1 MNFWRR
7 LFEAHRFSRFAQS
20 KAPMPHVS
28 FIMAI
33 STLLLTLLLSGC
45 GKNPLLNLAG
55 HVAPPGIPVKEPP
68 HVPDL
73 PPKYDVE
80 AEERA
85 NFEKS
90 MGAGLYADLNFSDI
104 QPWDHKR
111 RGLLVLREAVLQA
124 IHFGILRPRTTQ
136 ERFHPSR
143 AITYGETRALI
154 AAYNEILIEASKMAE
169 EEGEESVEKKAESP
183 KDDADNIDYKLIDK
197 IVDAPTKS
205 AKKDEAANKSK
216 SNQNAPMVTVKDP
229 GTATI
234 LLPSGAQARYRTPP
248 ADMSWDNHHLQE
260 GTWLTREELC
270 GLYSFLSHQDETALG
285 MSPELIDQMVP
296 AGSDAEPDEAFDQFK
311 DVTSIG
317 EWARPFVALA
327 YHDNLLRD
335 LWDLTPARLTL
346 DEGFM
351 PQRYATRE
359 EVMRLL
365 YQLYGKELA
374 KLDPE
379 KILMQIR
386 HMQTYKEGSDGKPGS
401 GEFQYLQP
409 VSVTLKN
416 LGKKTPKGQEK
427 TEITSGK
434 KNAKKS
440 TIPSKSKASAGPE
453 KPAPKSG
460 LSLTKAPAKK
470 VKKTQESDIV
480 DPVTYGPTGGNSA
493 GNAKW
498 RKELHMDSP

>member
-7 LFEAHRFSRFAQS
+7 LFQAPRFSQFAQPQLS
-20 KAPMPHVS
+20 MPHLS
-28 FIMAI
+28 LILACSALFGP
-33 STLLLTLLLSGC
+33 LLLSGC
-45 GKNPLLNLAG
+45 GKGSLLNLAG
-55 HVAPPGIPVKEPP
+55 QVAPPSIPVKEPP

-73 PPKYDVE
+73 PPKYDAE

-85 NFEKS
+85 KFEKS

-111 RGLLVLREAVLQA
+111 RGLLVLRDAVIQA

-169 EEGEESVEKKAESP
+169 EEGQESVEKKEESP
-183 KDDADNIDYKLIDK
+183 KDEADNIDYKLIDK

-205 AKKDEAANKSK
+205 SKEKDKSK
-216 SNQNAPMVTVKDP
+216 SMGPSVVVKDP
-229 GTATI
+229 GTTVVM
-234 LLPSGAQARYRTPP
+234 LPSGAEARYRTPP
-248 ADMSWDNHHLQE
+248 ANMSWDNHHLQE

-285 MSPELIDQMVP
+285 MSPELIDQMIP

-365 YQLYGKELA
+365 YQLNGKELA

-386 HMQTYKEGSDGKPGS
+386 HLQAYKEGSNGKPGS

-416 LGKKTPKGQEK
+416 VGKKTPKGKEK
-427 TEITSGK
+427 TETPDRKS
-434 KNAKKS
+434 AKKS
-440 TIPSKSKASAGPE
+440 TEIPNSKKPEGPTKLKA
-453 KPAPKSG
+453 PASPKSG
-460 LSLTKAPAKK
+460 LSLTKPAAKK
-470 VKKTQESDIV
+470 VKKAQESDIV

-498 RKELHMDSP
+498 RKELRMDSP